1 MVEILTPY
9 FSPSIN
15 VQQSTRK
22 FRRNFLTARLFVIT
36 LTRNKGELRMNR
48 TIAVGL
54 TLLLTAGGALGQGN
68 PQRTGRLPGGEQQ
81 QQQAPQTP
89 QGEQRRA
96 PLPEEKASVSKGSV
110 RINGQQINYTATA
123 ATYIIKADDGT
134 PKASFFFVAYTK
146 DDVQDK
152 SKRPL
157 SFIFNGGPGSASS
170 YTHMGLGPKRI
181 VLTDDGFGMPA
192 PYSVVENGDSFLDS
206 TDMVFIDAISTGYSR
221 PAPGENTTQFYG
233 VVQDA
238 TYFADF
244 IYQYLTR
251 NERWAS
257 PKFLIGESYGTT
269 RSAQLSQVL
278 QQRHQIYL
286 NGVAL
291 LSAVGFGNWGADDRT
306 IFFLPTL
313 IVSAWYH
320 KLLPPDLQKLGI
332 SELAQQ
338 ARQFAH
344 GEYAA
349 ALEKGDE
356 ISAAEYQK
364 TVKSLARF
372 TGLST
377 EYIEQSNLRVSPQ
390 RWFKELMRDKRKTIG
405 RIDSRFTGIDADSA
419 GERYEYD
426 SSLAS
431 YDGSYVAMFQDY
443 VRRELKWNT
452 EQYYTLSA
460 RVQPWDQGQPG
471 APADALR
478 SAMTQQGHMKLLV
491 ICGYYDVATPFNGIE
506 HTISHMNFDPSIR
519 KNITFT
525 YYEAG
530 HMMYIEK
537 KSREKLHRDVTA
549 FITGASKGEVAKLQ

>member
-1 MVEILTPY
+1 
-9 FSPSIN
+9 
-15 VQQSTRK
+15 
-22 FRRNFLTARLFVIT
+22 
-36 LTRNKGELRMNR
+36 MNR
-48 TIAVGL
+48 VFAVVI
-54 TLLLTAGGALGQGN
+54 TLLLTVCLAQAQTQAD
-68 PQRTGRLPGGEQQ
+68 PTQRGRGRGEQ
-81 QQQAPQTP
+81 APPTTASAATGQSGAARP
-89 QGEQRRA
+89 A
-96 PLPEEKASVSKGSV
+96 PPMEEKSSVTRGSV
-110 RINGQQINYTATA
+110 RIGGQQINYTATA
-123 ATYIIKADDGT
+123 ANYIIKADDGT

-146 DDVQDK
+146 DEVTDK
-152 SKRPL
+152 TKRPL
-157 SFIFNGGPGSASS
+157 SFVYNGGPGSASS

-192 PYSVVENGDSFLDS
+192 PYSVVENGDSFLDA
-206 TDMVFIDAISTGYSR
+206 TDLIFVDAISTGYSR
-221 PAPGENTTQFYG
+221 PAPGENTAQFYG
-233 VVQDA
+233 VEQDA
-238 TYFADF
+238 QWFADF
-244 IYQYLTR
+244 IYQYITR

-269 RSAQLSQVL
+269 RSAQLSYTL
-278 QQRHQIYL
+278 QRRHQIYL

-320 KLLPPDLQKLGI
+320 KLLPPDLQKLSI
-332 SELAQQ
+332 AELAQK

-356 ISAAEYQK
+356 ITPAEYQK
-364 TVKSLARF
+364 VVKELARY
-372 TGLST
+372 TALT
-377 EYIEQSNLRVSPQ
+377 PKYIEQTNLRVNPQ

-405 RIDSRFTGIDADSA
+405 RIDSRFTGMDADAA

-426 SSLAS
+426 ASLAS

-443 VRRELKWNT
+443 VRRDLKWNT
-452 EQYYTLSA
+452 EMFYTLSA

-471 APADALR
+471 GPAEALR
-478 SAMTQQGHMKLLV
+478 SAMTQQGQLKLLV

-506 HTISHMNFDPSIR
+506 HTLSHMNLEPAIR
-519 KNITFT
+519 KNVNFT

-537 KSREKLHRDVTA
+537 KSREKLHKDVFD
-549 FITGASKGEVAKLQ
+549 FITSAAKAEAASGGK